1 MNKKQRR
8 KYSAPLIKV
17 RRIYVEQ
24 CFLAASMGLGAKLQ
38 GAGVDESSADSNG
51 DIW

>member
-17 RRIYVEQ
+17 RRIDVEQ
-24 CFLAASMGLGAKLQ
+24 CLLAASMGAKLQ
-38 GAGVDESSADSNG
+38 GAGIDESSADSNG
-51 DIW
+51 EIW